1 MITNQFFVQ
10 IALGKI
16 TVVLVESRKWPNIV
30 KSIDIFSFGLMVF
43 AFSRMKLILSGQY
56 SLKYGL
62 DYANLL
68 ALPISFKVDKVPTN
82 FTKTIALDDLKV
94 SGTFIKPLILHNLI
108 VFWFFFWFLVIAIWA
123 LVYLMRL
130 IRLITRRWRSE
141 KFDTKWDV
149 IKGFASKGSP
159 ARNQQAKNGPE
170 AVVVGQNSIAR

>member
-94 SGTFIKPLILHNLI
+94 SGAFIKPLI
-108 VFWFFFWFLVIAIWA
+108 
-123 LVYLMRL
+123 
-130 IRLITRRWRSE
+130 
-141 KFDTKWDV
+141 
-149 IKGFASKGSP
+149 
-159 ARNQQAKNGPE
+159 
-170 AVVVGQNSIAR
+170 